1 MARPLGMLFLGGGV
15 RAAAPAGAQAQLI
28 GSIEFEYGA
37 STQSETAGMRERSMS
52 RRTLEDLVQ
61 FLSPLKLP
69 QKLLIVTEECPQ
81 RSAENAFYSTTT
93 STITICYQYVSLFA
107 RYAAEPDMLP
117 GFTREE
123 IFVGSF
129 LSTVLHE
136 LGHAVF
142 HLLDIA
148 VFGHEEDAADQ
159 IATF

>member
-1 MARPLGMLFLGGGV
+1 MTRLFAILLLALAV
-15 RAAAPAGAQAQLI
+15 VTATPAGAQPQLI

-37 STQSETAGMRERSMS
+37 ATQSENAEMRERLMS
-52 RRTLEDLVQ
+52 RRTLEELVQ

-69 QKLLIVTEECPQ
+69 QKLRIVTEECPQ

-117 GFTREE
+117 GFAREE

-148 VFGHEEDAADQ
+148 VFGHEEDAAD
-159 IATF
+159 